1 MSRTRDELLEAGFD
15 EVCQVDEIPR
25 MMPRKVYTGGRN
37 VLICKDAGEIYAVD
51 EICPHKDKSMAYG
64 VVHHGK
70 ITCPH
75 HQYDFDLA
83 TGRCNRRKCA
93 AVMTY
98 SVEVVDDSVFVKI
111 G

>member
-1 MSRTRDELLEAGFD
+1 MSSTREELLEAGFE
-15 EVCQVDEIPR
+15 EVCGIDEIPQ
-25 MMPRKVYTGGRN
+25 MMPRKVHTGGRN
-37 VLICKDAGEIYAVD
+37 VLLCKDDAQVYAVD

-75 HQYDFDLA
+75 HQYDFELA

-93 AVMTY
+93 PVMTY